1 MEKVRYMISDASS
14 MVNVESHV
22 LRYWEDEL
30 ELNIPRNEMGHR
42 YYTQE
47 NIKEFQYIKEL
58 KEKGYQLKAIKMIVH
73 NGDMEQR
80 LPELTGNEADKPGG
94 VKNHQVYFKNPETLA
109 LAEAKQSILDNTD
122 RMAQFTELMTDIV
135 GKAIA
140 ANNENLSRTISE
152 DVGEQVLK
160 EMNYLMRE
168 QEEQEKKEA
177 AVKAA
182 KEHKKYGFISVSVG
196 EGLSTL
202 FKELNV
208 DYIIEGGQT
217 MNPSTEDMLNA
228 IAEVNAD
235 TIYIFPN
242 NKNIVLAANQ
252 ARDLTE
258 DKEIVVVPTKTIPQG
273 ITALISFQP
282 EMNGEENLEAMM
294 EAVSMVKTGQVTYAV
309 RDTRL
314 DEKEIHEGDIM
325 GIGDHGILAVGKG
338 RENVAKEMVAA
349 MVDEDSEVISIYYG
363 AETTEEDAESLAAE
377 LEEAY
382 PDCEVEVNMGGQPIY
397 YYIISVE

>member
-94 VKNHQVYFKNPETLA
+94 VKNHQVYFKNPENLA

-168 QEEQEKKEA
+168 
-177 AVKAA
+177 
-182 KEHKKYGFISVSVG
+182 
-196 EGLSTL
+196 
-202 FKELNV
+202 
-208 DYIIEGGQT
+208 
-217 MNPSTEDMLNA
+217 
-228 IAEVNAD
+228 
-235 TIYIFPN
+235 
-242 NKNIVLAANQ
+242 
-252 ARDLTE
+252 
-258 DKEIVVVPTKTIPQG
+258 
-273 ITALISFQP
+273 
-282 EMNGEENLEAMM
+282 
-294 EAVSMVKTGQVTYAV
+294 
-309 RDTRL
+309 
-314 DEKEIHEGDIM
+314 
-325 GIGDHGILAVGKG
+325 
-338 RENVAKEMVAA
+338 RE
-349 MVDEDSEVISIYYG
+349 
-363 AETTEEDAESLAAE
+363 E
-377 LEEAY
+377 LEEERFRQLDEAIRGNLKKKKTPSKCHSNPNCIIQASRLLTY
-382 PDCEVEVNMGGQPIY
+382 GTTNSKPIAQAAPAPTGAPCRSPRRY
-397 YYIISVE
+397 ALCLPVCHFSLLSSKLMIEH